1 MGFSLGGNS
10 SSSSNTA
17 NTAQNVNKSE
27 NGSASTQYQYSPEQ
41 SGLQSNLMQVLTQ
54 LITGGGS
61 SPQVTQA
68 QNASASQINSTY
80 AAAGDRTN
88 RFLAQRGFAKSGQ
101 AGDVALKTEL
111 GRQGALAQNS
121 AAYGMK
127 GLDLFQQGLSDAL
140 AAAFKQTGQT
150 ASTSGTSSTDMT
162 GSSNS
167 KGSSSGFNWGVE
179 AKPIGY

>member
-1 MGFSLGGNS
+1 MGFSLGGSTGGS
-10 SSSSNTA
+10 SSTTDTSSNASKTE
-17 NTAQNVNKSE
+17 S
-27 NGSASTQYQYSPEQ
+27 GSASTQYQYSPEQ

-61 SPQVTQA
+61 SPQLQKA
-68 QNASASQINSTY
+68 QTASASQINSNY

-88 RFLAQRGFAKSGQ
+88 RFLAARGFGKSGQ

-150 ASTSGTSSTDMT
+150 ASTSGTSSTSST
-162 GSSNS
+162 GKSATDES
-167 KGSSSGFNWGVE
+167 NWGIKGGVE
-179 AKPIGY
+179 I